1 MQTTL
6 NMAERKRGLKVTG
19 FHESMGGYGKK
30 LLAGM
35 GINKGAKL
43 EIEPAHVSQLVSL
56 IA

>member
-6 NMAERKRGLKVTG
+6 NMAERKRELKVTG

-35 GINKGAKL
+35 GINQAKHKSIL
-43 EIEPAHVSQLVSL
+43 TSL
-56 IA
+56 PFMK